1 MLDEAFS
8 EVKALIGIQDADE
21 LVQKL
26 NQMDELIF
34 SRFNFTPEIEA
45 EIDALEYKIAEAQRE
60 LEMLRNCDL
69 TPNYLIASDG
79 ITETNV
85 IEYLAAIERKAMKI
99 VEGMKDG
106 EDSEQDSQ
114 GSTHRASRTSVV
126 TEAREERPSTAC
138 VSLPTT
144 EDTEDDGDRPLTIQE
159 LQNHVTSERS

>member
-69 TPNYLIASDG
+69 TSDVRKLQEEKLEKE
-79 ITETNV
+79 IET
-85 IEYLAAIERKAMKI
+85 
-99 VEGMKDG
+99 
-106 EDSEQDSQ
+106 Q
-114 GSTHRASRTSVV
+114 
-126 TEAREERPSTAC
+126 
-138 VSLPTT
+138 
-144 EDTEDDGDRPLTIQE
+144 
-159 LQNHVTSERS
+159 

>member
-69 TPNYLIASDG
+69 TSDVRKLQEEKLERE
-79 ITETNV
+79 IET
-85 IEYLAAIERKAMKI
+85 
-99 VEGMKDG
+99 
-106 EDSEQDSQ
+106 Q
-114 GSTHRASRTSVV
+114 
-126 TEAREERPSTAC
+126 
-138 VSLPTT
+138 
-144 EDTEDDGDRPLTIQE
+144 
-159 LQNHVTSERS
+159 